1 MLLIFCIPVSNDT
14 GYSSSFVCAALCWK
28 NKWYFFLFLIGTK
41 KEREWDRRE
50 RLKNEWEKEEGKG
63 TGKAIRDKRKSW
75 GTGKKGGGWAIKEEL
90 KKKRRVNMKSRAMR
104 NRREKEL
111 ENDEGQE
118 RNEEGR
124 GRDMRDRR
132 ERRWK
137 ETRGA
142 MRDRAG
148 DRIMGGGGGVAW
160 GAGKKKIEGDE
171 GSDEGQGRG

>member
-1 MLLIFCIPVSNDT
+1 
-14 GYSSSFVCAALCWK
+14 
-28 NKWYFFLFLIGTK
+28 
-41 KEREWDRRE
+41 
-50 RLKNEWEKEEGKG
+50 
-63 TGKAIRDKRKSW
+63 
-75 GTGKKGGGWAIKEEL
+75 
-90 KKKRRVNMKSRAMR
+90 MKSRAMR

-148 DRIMGGGGGVAW
+148 DRIMGGGGGVA
-160 GAGKKKIEGDE
+160 
-171 GSDEGQGRG
+171 